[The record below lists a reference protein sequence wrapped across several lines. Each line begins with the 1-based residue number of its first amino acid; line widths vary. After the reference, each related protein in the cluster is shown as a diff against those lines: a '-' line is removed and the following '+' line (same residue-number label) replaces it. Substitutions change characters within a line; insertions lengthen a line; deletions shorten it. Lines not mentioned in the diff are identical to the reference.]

1 MRRIKALLMVFA
13 LLLSVVCA
21 IGTGVISADAV
32 TISQQEYEVY
42 YTGRHSSFL
51 CNKKTA
57 GNAVGTEYFLTYT
70 VKSFVSSGSQNGF
83 LGTSAPETSFPYTD
97 NNGLLYYQQRK
108 SESET
113 PQLLMEG
120 YTYFV
125 KFTVTESGYRYLAA
139 RAKGNSSEYF
149 VIEGKTAAPDEGS
162 TNFGYFG
169 LWFGDGVTEAHLTD
183 VRFYDASGND
193 LGVWSPRLL
202 ATVVKSGNLAK
213 DTEVEHWY
221 RVSSDELINLA
232 ISNEHPLTT
241 DKMFIEFSV
250 SEAESTCVQSG
261 ISLSNY
267 PENTYPHANGS
278 LKYESIA
285 DGESSLLLEPG
296 SDYLIALEK
305 ANYGFTAYVQI
316 TKDGKTTA
324 KVFPL
329 ISGTY
334 DKTAQYFSLWFGTG
348 ANSKTSFTLENFK
361 IYDSEKNNLGVQANN
376 SSVQIRH
383 FGAIL
388 DYAACEGVYY
398 CEESANRYTLY
409 ADQTLTY
416 EADGQ
421 KLDGTYSIKDN
432 KITIVLPEGTE
443 TYDYLYRGFTAPN
456 GDYFKRLYT
465 YRITFVA
472 GNGTENAVQ
481 LFDMEKGYIPTKP
494 ADPVLDG
501 CSFEGWYTIDGKEYD
516 FDAMVTKSYM
526 LYAKWTN
533 GAGITYLASEDNTAS
548 NDSGISSG
556 IVITIICVAI
566 AAVAIVIS
574 ALIIKGGF
582 KRDKNAK

>member
-1 MRRIKALLMVFA
+1 MRRIKALLMVCA

-193 LGVWSPRLL
+193 LGVWSPRSL

-443 TYDYLYRGFTAPN
+443 NYDYLYRGFTAPN

>member
-1 MRRIKALLMVFA
+1 MVCA

-193 LGVWSPRLL
+193 LGVWSPRSL

-443 TYDYLYRGFTAPN
+443 TYDYLYRGFTASN
-456 GDYFKRLYT
+456 GNYFKRLYT